1 MKKAAVVFT
10 FKSVERIIGV
20 DGGTQSWRL
29 HRSHI
34 GTFDFVICTRNQ
46 SPDAEG
52 PEQHRSAFLI
62 GKVRDIVPST
72 EQEPG
77 HPYQRYLIRMS
88 EAALITDKPEFW
100 QFGRWPLHI
109 DTLEA
114 LGIDP
119 ERYDFKSLRD
129 LMQEIRQTAAS
140 LGCCRWHFPL
150 RLVALHLSVDGANA
164 WTEQKRIWRRSS
176 VSTRG
181 RSKLLCGC
189 NAAQRRPCNAKN
201 EARPYGPKR
210 GRRRRRFR

>member
-140 LGCCRWHFPL
+140 LGVPPL
-150 RLVALHLSVDGANA
+150 ALPPPP
-164 WTEQKRIWRRSS
+164 
-176 VSTRG
+176 
-181 RSKLLCGC
+181 
-189 NAAQRRPCNAKN
+189 RRPAPLSGWRERVDRAKADLAA
-201 EARPYGPKR
+201 EFGLDPGAIEITVRM
-210 GRRRRRFR
+210 

>member
-34 GTFDFVICTRNQ
+34 GTFDYVIGTRNQ
-46 SPDAEG
+46 CADAEG
-52 PEQHRSAFLI
+52 PEAHRSAFLI

-72 EQEPG
+72 EPYTLQPG
-77 HPYQRYLIRMS
+77 HPPYKRYLIRMS

-109 DTLEA
+109 DTLGA

-119 ERYDFKSLRD
+119 DKYDFKTLQD
-129 LMQEIRQTAAS
+129 LIQEIRKTSESLWGPPLAPLPPPPRGPAPFSGWRERVDRAKADLAAEFG
-140 LGCCRWHFPL
+140 LDP
-150 RLVALHLSVDGANA
+150 GAIDI
-164 WTEQKRIWRRSS
+164 TVRM
-176 VSTRG
+176 
-181 RSKLLCGC
+181 
-189 NAAQRRPCNAKN
+189 
-201 EARPYGPKR
+201 
-210 GRRRRRFR
+210 